1 MAHTVM
7 VTGADG
13 FIGSHLTEELVK
25 RGEKVRA
32 FCLYNS
38 FGSLGWIDTLPPE
51 IRSEI
56 DIFMGDVRDPNGV
69 RTAMR
74 GQERVFHLA
83 ALIAIPF
90 SYHSPDSYV
99 DTNIK
104 GTLNVLNA
112 ARELGT
118 QRVLVTSTS
127 EVYGTAQYVPID
139 EKHPFQGQSPYSAT
153 KIGADRLAES
163 FYRSF
168 DLPVTIV
175 RPFNTYGPR
184 QSGRAIIPTIITQ
197 LLAGQTEIKLGSLTP
212 TRDFNYVKDTANGF
226 MTIADCDAA
235 IGQELNIATGVE
247 HSIGDLA
254 NELIAQINPNAKI
267 VCEAERLRPEKS
279 EVNRLLGDST
289 KLRELTGWAPQYTFE
304 QGLAATIEF
313 LRGNLDQYKVGMAL
327 STPKMVKAT
336 NKEIKTMHTK
346 CMGPDDM
353 ITSLSGGNQ
362 QKVIFGKWLERTPQ
376 VFMMDEPTRGIDVG
390 AKYEIYELIIQMA
403 KQGKTVIV
411 VSSEMPE
418 ILGITNRI
426 GVMSNGRLSGI
437 VNTKETDQE
446 ELLRLSAKYL

>member
-112 ARELGT
+112 ARELDT

-362 QKVIFGKWLERTPQ
+362 QKVIIGKRRTAG
-376 VFMMDEPTRGIDVG
+376 RGLPRPYKNLILCQTFPKRSCPYPPCSSPPPGGLSCWRSAPRWASSSATTG
-390 AKYEIYELIIQMA
+390 ACSTGWTPAAY
-403 KQGKTVIV
+403 
-411 VSSEMPE
+411 
-418 ILGITNRI
+418 
-426 GVMSNGRLSGI
+426 
-437 VNTKETDQE
+437 
-446 ELLRLSAKYL
+446 LRRA